1 MGNNHVKNAYEM
13 RKKSGFLSTI
23 KTYLD
28 RNRLGELLVLKG
40 LIDPTQLR
48 EALNIQ
54 QKEQMPLGYVLVKKD
69 YISKKQLQHIL
80 IRQRATRFMA
90 TALVCIFA
98 MSAMGTKRANAAAIK
113 DVPAQIAVTKTSAKF
128 QRVAYYPELFGSKE
142 KRSNNLSA
150 FTKWTGMFKRFE
162 KSLNRGNSK
171 ELTAWRASLAQ
182 YKDQS
187 ISNMAKNVNNLVN
200 QQRYITD
207 KKNWGK
213 SDYWATPVE
222 FLKHGGD
229 CEDFAIAKYTALRAL
244 GIPEERLRLAI
255 VHDNVKNIPHA
266 ILIVYSDKGPLFLD
280 NQIKRVSDAVSQ
292 DRYRPIFSINRK
304 AWWLHTA
311 PKSGTRIASTK

>member
-1 MGNNHVKNAYEM
+1 MGNNCVKNAHEK
-13 RKKSGFLSTI
+13 RKKTGFLSTI

-40 LIDPTQLR
+40 ILDPKQLR

-54 QKEQMPLGYVLVKKD
+54 QKEQMPLGYVLVKND
-69 YISKKQLQHIL
+69 YISKKQLQRIL
-80 IRQRATRFMA
+80 VRQRATRFMA
-90 TALVCIFA
+90 TALVCVFA

-113 DVPAQIAVTKTSAKF
+113 DVPAQIAVTKTSAEF
-128 QRVAYYPELFGSKE
+128 QRVAYYPALFGSKE
-142 KRSNNLSA
+142 KRSGNLSA

-182 YKDQS
+182 YQGQS
-187 ISNMAKNVNNLVN
+187 ISSMATNVNNLVN

-222 FLKHGGD
+222 FLKRGGD

-244 GIPEERLRLAI
+244 GVPEERLRLAI

-266 ILIVYSDKGPLFLD
+266 ILIVYAEKGPLFLD
-280 NQIKRVSDAVSQ
+280 NQIKRVSNAASQ
-292 DRYRPIFSINRK
+292 DRYRPIFSINRT

-311 PKSGTRIASTK
+311 PNGGTRVASAR